1 MVQSPHLL
9 LSLTRAIHRVLL
21 QQRGL
26 RNSTGV
32 GPFKGQLLSLLILL
46 IAFHSQ
52 YEEFRFQ
59 VPGHEPWHSIEGRS
73 RGGGM
78 VDKERLFSHRKL
90 TETVF
95 VTAAQGALAL
105 FTFLFAPGGG
115 SSTGYLTCCS
125 HDRKPGASTILTGV
139 GCATTVYGFLAVMGV
154 VLHDHLILWVFGGAC
169 IASTPAIAI
178 FLQKK
183 TH

>member
-1 MVQSPHLL
+1 MDTENENGPITTLVAQFNTGDPSSSVAAAWP
-9 LSLTRAIHRVLL
+9 A
-21 QQRGL
+21 QQHWSWSFQRTVAFSAHSSY
-26 RNSTGV
+26 R
-32 GPFKGQLLSLLILL
+32 
-46 IAFHSQ
+46 FHSQ

-115 SSTGYLTCCS
+115 STCCYM
-125 HDRKPGASTILTGV
+125 TGN
-139 GCATTVYGFLAVMGV
+139 LE
-154 VLHDHLILWVFGGAC
+154 L
-169 IASTPAIAI
+169 
-178 FLQKK
+178 LQS
-183 TH
+183 

>member
-1 MVQSPHLL
+1 
-9 LSLTRAIHRVLL
+9 
-21 QQRGL
+21 
-26 RNSTGV
+26 
-32 GPFKGQLLSLLILL
+32 
-46 IAFHSQ
+46 
-52 YEEFRFQ
+52 
-59 VPGHEPWHSIEGRS
+59 
-73 RGGGM
+73 M

-115 SSTGYLTCCS
+115 SSTGYLSTLSHNSKLLLRSAVVLNVIGFLCCLYS
-125 HDRKPGASTILTGV
+125 MLLHDRKPGASTILTGV

-154 VLHDHLILWVFGGAC
+154 VLHDHLMLWVFGGAC

-178 FLQKK
+178 FLKKK